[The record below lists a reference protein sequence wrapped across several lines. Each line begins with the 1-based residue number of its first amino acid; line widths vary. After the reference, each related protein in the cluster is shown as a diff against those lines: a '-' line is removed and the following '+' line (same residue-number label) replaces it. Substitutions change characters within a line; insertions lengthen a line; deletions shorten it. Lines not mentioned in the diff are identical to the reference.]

1 MTSCN
6 YEDRIEV
13 EDGKLVRVV
22 KATSR
27 SKKQSVRT
35 LDVYKEYEDGK
46 TVCRNL
52 YRGYCGGYYV
62 GFPNDQEKYYG
73 RTYTMDLQD
82 WDDCGK
88 LNVCL
93 SRPLSE
99 QEKALVVGAYPEFRY
114 VLKKWEGGI
123 EKTMAALALWQEH
136 KEIELV
142 LARGFQSVALNK
154 NFWKLTEKKR
164 KGIALFMRRNPD
176 LKNLSLIDIQTI
188 MSKGLNAEEWQQYK
202 DFCHQC
208 GKMAY
213 DEYKYLVKIGKANA
227 RGKFLYRDYQNLLSQ
242 TPHDSGDTYWKY
254 PSDLQARHDRLMEE
268 VRRIRDLE
276 KREKIA
282 RQQEAYFK
290 AVEKFLSVKIED
302 EGYTVYVP
310 DTVEDIKLQADKLH
324 QCLVTCDYISQ
335 VASGECILV
344 FVRKDGNPVA
354 TAQIMRN
361 GSIGQFYTDEL
372 DRNDCLPTEDVRRAV
387 DGWLKLEKS
396 SRRNRKVA

>member
-164 KGIALFMRRNPD
+164 KGIAL
-176 LKNLSLIDIQTI
+176 
-188 MSKGLNAEEWQQYK
+188 
-202 DFCHQC
+202 
-208 GKMAY
+208 
-213 DEYKYLVKIGKANA
+213 
-227 RGKFLYRDYQNLLSQ
+227 
-242 TPHDSGDTYWKY
+242 
-254 PSDLQARHDRLMEE
+254 
-268 VRRIRDLE
+268 
-276 KREKIA
+276 
-282 RQQEAYFK
+282 
-290 AVEKFLSVKIED
+290 
-302 EGYTVYVP
+302 
-310 DTVEDIKLQADKLH
+310 
-324 QCLVTCDYISQ
+324 
-335 VASGECILV
+335 
-344 FVRKDGNPVA
+344 
-354 TAQIMRN
+354 
-361 GSIGQFYTDEL
+361 
-372 DRNDCLPTEDVRRAV
+372 
-387 DGWLKLEKS
+387 
-396 SRRNRKVA
+396 